1 MSNQQQTVNNQQP
14 IRDYIPPV
22 IDAAATEAEQHF
34 LSQLFSAAE
43 DKPAEAIIHR
53 YGQDAGK
60 YFVHDAHRNI
70 YSAMLELASKGKNID
85 AVTITETLLNEKK
98 LEAAG
103 GSAYITSLQNL
114 REPSVSRD
122 SRINNADEKLEIMKN
137 YWAKRDM
144 RDTIKAAYNLA
155 CQDDNHSFESLSTF
169 VREGA
174 DRYDAAHTPAVKKEN
189 AFKQWRENAKKQEI
203 GEDDIPR
210 ISTGLTEL
218 DGYLKGGFMPKKF
231 YIIGGRPGMGKSVLA
246 GNLAVAAAK
255 EGKRVIYF
263 SLEMSAEELIIGFIA
278 SETGISKDKVE
289 NITLCSAEEKEALYK
304 ASEEFEKWQIDIVDS
319 MSHTISDITNYI
331 RREKAVNGVDLVIID
346 HLHLIT
352 PEKTENQTAEI
363 SQIADGLLAIA
374 KNLEIPVVA
383 LSQLNRDVTNTQNKV
398 PNLASLRGSGN
409 LEQNANVV
417 IFLHRAGYYDKDLNP
432 EHLLLLVEKNRSG
445 LTGEISMRFQG
456 SISKITEERVPEEKP
471 YYDEHAMCQQTT
483 TANKKKKKVI
493 AKDSLLSIPF

>member
-22 IDAAATEAEQHF
+22 MDAAATEAEQYF
-34 LSQLFSAAE
+34 LSQLFSVPE

-53 YGQDAGK
+53 YGQEAEK
-60 YFVHDAHRNI
+60 YFVHDADRNI

-85 AVTITETLLNEKK
+85 TVTITETLLNEKK

-103 GSAYITSLQNL
+103 GSTYITSLQNL
-114 REPSVSRD
+114 REPSVSRA
-122 SRINNADEKLEIMKN
+122 SRINNADEKLEIMRN

-144 RDTIKAAYNLA
+144 RNTIIAAYSLA
-155 CQDDNHSFESLSTF
+155 CQDDSYSFENLSTF

-174 DRYDAAHTPAVKKEN
+174 DRYDAAHTPVVKKEN
-189 AFKQWRENAKKQEI
+189 AFKHWRENAKKQEA
-203 GEDDIPR
+203 GEDDISR
-210 ISTGLTEL
+210 ISTGLPNL
-218 DGYLKGGFMPKKF
+218 DGYLKGGFMPKKL
-231 YIIGGRPGMGKSVLA
+231 YIIGGRPGMGKSALA

-255 EGKRVIYF
+255 AGKRVIYF
-263 SLEMSAEELIIGFIA
+263 SLEMSEEELTNCFLA
-278 SETGISKDKVE
+278 SETGILKDKVE
-289 NITLCSAEEKEALYK
+289 NITLCSEDEKEILYN
-304 ASEEFEKWQIDIVDS
+304 ASEEFEKWQINIVDTLA
-319 MSHTISDITNYI
+319 HRISDITSYI

-374 KNLEIPVVA
+374 KNIDIPVVA
-383 LSQLNRDVTNTQNKV
+383 LSQLNRDVTNTQTKV

-417 IFLHRAGYYDKDLNP
+417 IFLHRVGYYDKDKNP
-432 EHLLLLVEKNRSG
+432 EHLLLIVEKNRSG
-445 LTGEISMRFQG
+445 MTGEINMRFQFK
-456 SISKITEERVPEEKP
+456 ISKVTEEQVSESRS
-471 YYDEHAMCQQTT
+471 YYDEYVHPQLVTP
-483 TANKKKKKVI
+483 KKGKKKV
-493 AKDSLLSIPF
+493 DDDPLLEIPW